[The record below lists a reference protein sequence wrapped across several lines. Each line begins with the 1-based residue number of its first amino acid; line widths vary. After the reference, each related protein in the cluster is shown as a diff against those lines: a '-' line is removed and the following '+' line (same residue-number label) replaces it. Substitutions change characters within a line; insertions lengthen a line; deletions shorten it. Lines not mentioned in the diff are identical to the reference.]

1 MPGGRREGAPDEAVM
16 SPAVG
21 LVAAAWCVVVGVG
34 LIFGDSPC
42 GRKGGRPGKGRGG
55 TARPE
60 NERPLLDALS
70 TLWSVTK
77 GIVFTLVSLA
87 ALPVTVGLPVA
98 LSCGCAL
105 LPPDFTLRLPC
116 SARRYRPRRWVDR
129 LRLFA
134 YIEFCAPR
142 FPARTPSAAAC
153 DPMPLQPSS
162 PPRADCY
169 IVPAM
174 YAMPWLYL
182 PWRAAL
188 GCTLALL
195 LCCALPMRGEFDG
208 SSEWP
213 AFRHGWLMRS
223 LSSGDA
229 HPWRHVEQAPLDPE
243 RQYLFA
249 GSPHGTLPVG
259 WGLMFAGHQQRRFC
273 PFAPCETCG

>member
-1 MPGGRREGAPDEAVM
+1 M

-142 FPARTPSAAAC
+142 VLAPTPSAAAC
-153 DPMPLQPSS
+153 DPLPLQPPSS
-162 PPRADCY
+162 PPWGRLCTRRLLHRAGD
-169 IVPAM
+169 VRHAVALPSLARRPRLHARPA
-174 YAMPWLYL
+174 ALL
-182 PWRAAL
+182 RAARARRVRRVLRVAGLPPRLAHAQPEL
-188 GCTLALL
+188 GRR
-195 LCCALPMRGEFDG
+195 P
-208 SSEWP
+208 
-213 AFRHGWLMRS
+213 
-223 LSSGDA
+223 
-229 HPWRHVEQAPLDPE
+229 
-243 RQYLFA
+243 
-249 GSPHGTLPVG
+249 PV
-259 WGLMFAGHQQRRFC
+259 
-273 PFAPCETCG
+273 APC

>member
-1 MPGGRREGAPDEAVM
+1 M

-142 FPARTPSAAAC
+142 FPAPSPSAAAC
-153 DPMPLQPSS
+153 DPLPLQPPAVLTAVGASVHAQTATSS
-162 PPRADCY
+162 RRCTPCRGSTSPGAPPS
-169 IVPAM
+169 
-174 YAMPWLYL
+174 
-182 PWRAAL
+182 AARSP
-188 GCTLALL
+188 
-195 LCCALPMRGEFDG
+195 CCSAARCPCEE
-208 SSEWP
+208 SSTAP
-213 AFRHGWLMRS
+213 P
-223 LSSGDA
+223 SGRPFA
-229 HPWRHVEQAPLDPE
+229 T
-243 RQYLFA
+243 A
-249 GSPHGTLPVG
+249 GSC
-259 WGLMFAGHQQRRFC
+259 A
-273 PFAPCETCG
+273 A

>member
-105 LPPDFTLRLPC
+105 LPPGFTLRLPC

-142 FPARTPSAAAC
+142 FLPARRLLLLVTPCLSSRPHPRAQTATSCRRCTPCRGSTSPGAPPSAARSPCCSAARC
-153 DPMPLQPSS
+153 PCEESSTAPPSGR
-162 PPRADCY
+162 PFA
-169 IVPAM
+169 
-174 YAMPWLYL
+174 
-182 PWRAAL
+182 
-188 GCTLALL
+188 T
-195 LCCALPMRGEFDG
+195 
-208 SSEWP
+208 
-213 AFRHGWLMRS
+213 
-223 LSSGDA
+223 
-229 HPWRHVEQAPLDPE
+229 
-243 RQYLFA
+243 A
-249 GSPHGTLPVG
+249 GSC
-259 WGLMFAGHQQRRFC
+259 A
-273 PFAPCETCG
+273 A